1 METCKILSVKT
12 YKSVKPILV
21 IKTRKDEDAIEQIAN
36 AIIKIEHKDEDDIAY
51 TKLEILERA
60 TDIWFNNKPF
70 FASNSYGYFYYLSN
84 DIEIV

>member
-12 YKSVKPILV
+12 YKSDTPILV

-36 AIIKIEHKDEDDIAY
+36 AIIKIEHKYEDDIAY

-60 TDIWFNNKPF
+60 TDIWFNNKTF
-70 FASNSYGYFYYLSN
+70 FASKSYGYIYHLSN
-84 DIEIV
+84 NIAIV